1 LLAGGQWDGVHG
13 DVPLQWVHRRRPWR
27 GTPAVIGGDAVGNHG
42 GVAGGVATAVSTI
55 VVVLAVT
62 TAVVAVVVSLA
73 IVVVAV
79 TVARAAA
86 IVLARGGEATIVE
99 QTTFCW
105 SRMLS
110 EQQLDWR
117 CPGGFP
123 PSWYPPGCGG

>member
-1 LLAGGQWDGVHG
+1 LLAGGQWAGVHG
-13 DVPLQWVHRRRPWR
+13 DVPLQWVHRRWPWR
-27 GTPAVIGGDAVGNHG
+27 GTPAVVGGDAVGNHG

-86 IVLARGGEATIVE
+86 IVLARGGRGDNSGADNVLLE
-99 QTTFCW
+99 
-105 SRMLS
+105 
-110 EQQLDWR
+110 
-117 CPGGFP
+117 
-123 PSWYPPGCGG
+123 